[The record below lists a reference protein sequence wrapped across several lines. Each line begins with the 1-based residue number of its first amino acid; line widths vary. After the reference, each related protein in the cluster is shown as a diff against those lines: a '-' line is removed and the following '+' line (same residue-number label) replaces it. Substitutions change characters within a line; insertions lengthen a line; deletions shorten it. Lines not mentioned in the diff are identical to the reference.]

1 MLTVVLA
8 ALLLV
13 ACGAPEAVPVAP
25 AAAVS
30 PATATST
37 ASATQPLGLVPVDM
51 GPAPAREVVARVAA
65 QGQLTRAVG
74 NTARHRIVMEAA

>member
-1 MLTVVLA
+1 MLAVVPA
-8 ALLLV
+8 ALLLG

-30 PATATST
+30 P

-51 GPAPAREVVARVAA
+51 GPAPAREVVSRVAA
-65 QGQLTRAVG
+65 QGQHTRA
-74 NTARHRIVMEAA
+74 ARNSARN

>member
-1 MLTVVLA
+1 MRRMLAVVPA
-8 ALLLV
+8 ALLLG

-30 PATATST
+30 PATAAPT

-51 GPAPAREVVARVAA
+51 GPAPAREVVSRVAA
-65 QGQLTRAVG
+65 QGQHTRA
-74 NTARHRIVMEAA
+74 ARNSARN